1 MGVRNLEIKLY
12 DLWFYKCEW
21 KIWKTHAHNN
31 VEMLSITL
39 FKEVNG
45 NIIING
51 SKEFGKKTIWSL
63 IL

>member
-1 MGVRNLEIKLY
+1 MGVKNLERKLY

-21 KIWKTHAHNN
+21 KIRKTDGHNN
-31 VEMLSITL
+31 VAMLSITL

-63 IL
+63 SL

>member
-1 MGVRNLEIKLY
+1 MRVSNSGRKLY

-39 FKEVNG
+39 LKEVNG
-45 NIIING
+45 NILINE
-51 SKEFGKKTIWSL
+51 SKEFRKKAIWSL